1 MPFLEPHF
9 EFDIFVS
16 YSRGDPSRQG
26 DSPLKRWTEMVI
38 DDLKSDI
45 QSVSTEFDQLRF
57 WMDEQIDPTAPLTSE
72 LRSKVKSSG
81 ILMIFMSPRYLT
93 SKWCKDELGWFGD
106 QIRERSGEQG
116 RVFVIR
122 ATATDESTWP
132 DFLRDERGNSLIG
145 FLFHDPISQLPY
157 GWRDTNEKNAEYSK
171 QLWTLKTALTT
182 RLRELRQRYA
192 SRPAVQPAAFIPAPG
207 NLPAQPAAFFA
218 PPENLPAQPAAAG
231 GRKRVY
237 LHARGEQDPAR
248 NEVQQVFSQL
258 NIVPLSV
265 AVEKGK
271 ALIDWTREASA
282 RRETVKRCD
291 ALALVRSDANDSFI
305 GDLFDIG
312 IDERE
317 RIQAERGSLLPCA
330 VLDRSGEALPV
341 DVSAF
346 GIKRFDIARTNWQS
360 EFGDWLQHNGRAN
373 GGGP

>member
-1 MPFLEPHF
+1 MAYLEPHF
-9 EFDIFVS
+9 DSDIFVS
-16 YSRGDPSRQG
+16 YSRGDPSRHG
-26 DSPLKRWTEMVI
+26 DSPLKRWTEMVMA
-38 DDLKSDI
+38 DLQSDI
-45 QSVSTEFDQLRF
+45 QSVSTEFDQLHV
-57 WMDEQIDPTAPLTSE
+57 WMDEQIDRTAPLTAE
-72 LRSKVKSSG
+72 VRDKVKSSG

-93 SKWCKDELGWFGD
+93 SKWCKDELGWFRD

-145 FLFHDPISQLPY
+145 YLFHDPISQIPY
-157 GWRDTNEKNAEYSK
+157 GWRDTNERNVEYSK

-182 RLRELRQRYA
+182 RLRELRQRYE
-192 SRPAVQPAAFIPAPG
+192 SRPAVQPAAF
-207 NLPAQPAAFFA
+207 FA
-218 PPENLPAQPAAAG
+218 PPADLPAAPVAAG
-231 GRKRVY
+231 GRRRVY

-248 NEVQQVFSQL
+248 NEVQHVLSQL
-258 NIVPLSV
+258 NIIPLSV
-265 AVEKGK
+265 AVDKGN
-271 ALIDWTREASA
+271 ALMDWTREASA

-291 ALALVRSDANDSFI
+291 ALALVRSDANEGFI

-317 RIQAERGSLLPCA
+317 RIQAERGSPLPCA

-346 GIKRFDIARTNWQS
+346 GIRHFDIARTDWQG
-360 EFGDWLQHNGRAN
+360 EFGTWLQDARRPN
-373 GGGP
+373 GGEP